1 MRGVQSLDVKVIT
14 LFAESNAP
22 GMWNP
27 FVLCML
33 FGGIFLAAGLIG
45 GGLKI
50 KEIEIPKFDYRLRIL
65 TAALGAGL
73 FAYGILNFPKAA
85 DETNGTNR
93 LKSLGCSAVASLKT
107 GSSINATTITFF
119 NNSDTALKGFWIDSE
134 GQKKPWFT
142 LSPRGNENDHWKQS
156 TYEGHPWMVGTEQ
169 GSCLAVFIAV
179 TQDSVAFIDARR

>member
-156 TYEGHPWMVGTEQ
+156 TYEGHPWMVGTNR
-169 GSCLAVFIAV
+169 GVVLPFLSLLPK
-179 TQDSVAFIDARR
+179 TL